1 MPDDS
6 TSGSL
11 HLPSLSIRGF
21 RGINRLDIERLGRVT
36 LLAGRNGV
44 GKTTVLEAVELLA
57 ARGDPPVLADIVL
70 RHEEHRLFTDSQGEA
85 RELPEYESLFYGR
98 EPELGTEFT
107 VARHQDEA
115 LLGIEYVLPF
125 RLPEWAA
132 FAAPDGASFQPGAF
146 LPVGPELKIS
156 FDGRTRR
163 QPLFGGVVGESPI
176 VRERPWPM
184 TSFAD
189 AAAGSDQ
196 TEWPDQLRY
205 SRLGPDVPDSATLA
219 EQWDD
224 VTLTPGEAQANSALQ
239 LVTGAGVEGVAAVGR
254 RDQSRQRRI
263 LVKPDLAGR
272 VPLRSMGD
280 GAVRFFGMSTSF
292 AGAADGFLLI
302 DEAENGI
309 HHTLQR
315 QYWAMVLC
323 AAREYNVQVL
333 ATTHSWDCVAGFA
346 EAACEDMD
354 SEGVVV
360 RLEAAEEDGS
370 RRSIEYSETDLG
382 NAATHGIEVR

>member
-1 MPDDS
+1 M
-6 TSGSL
+6 

-21 RGINRLDIERLGRVT
+21 RGINRLDVERLGRVT

-70 RHEEHRLFTDSQGEA
+70 RHEEHRLFTDSHGEA

-98 EPELGTEFT
+98 EPKLGTEFT
-107 VARHQDEA
+107 VAQCQDGA
-115 LLGIEYVLPF
+115 LLGVEYVLPF
-125 RLPEWAA
+125 RPREWRA
-132 FAAPDGASFQPGAF
+132 FTAPDGTPFQPGAF

-156 FDGRTRR
+156 CDGRTRR

-189 AAAGSDQ
+189 APAGCDQ
-196 TEWPDQLRY
+196 ADWPDPLRC
-205 SRLGPDVPDSATLA
+205 SRLGPDVPDSSTLA
-219 EQWDD
+219 DQWDD
-224 VTLTPGEAQANSALQ
+224 VALTPGEAQASSALQ
-239 LVTGAGVEGVAAVGR
+239 LATGTDVEGVAAVGR
-254 RDQSRQRRI
+254 RDQSRQRHIMIKLDRA
-263 LVKPDLAGR
+263 DR

-280 GAVRFFGMSTSF
+280 GAVRIFGMSTSF
-292 AGAADGFLLI
+292 VGAADGFLLI

-315 QYWAMVLC
+315 EYWEMVLC

-346 EAACEDMD
+346 QAAYDDEE
-354 SEGVVV
+354 SEGLAV
-360 RLEAAEEDGS
+360 RLETDDDKGGVRAVEYTERMLKVAAEQ
-370 RRSIEYSETDLG
+370 
-382 NAATHGIEVR
+382 GIEVR

>member
-1 MPDDS
+1 MPDDT
-6 TSGSL
+6 TSDSL

-70 RHEEHRLFTDSQGEA
+70 RHEEHRLFTDSQGEL
-85 RELPEYESLFYGR
+85 RELPDYESLFYGR
-98 EPELGTEFT
+98 EPELGTGFS
-107 VARHQDEA
+107 VAPCPDGA

-125 RLPEWAA
+125 RPREWKA
-132 FAAPDGASFQPGAF
+132 FAAPDGTPFQPGAF

-156 FDGRTRR
+156 FDGQARR

-189 AAAGSDQ
+189 APAESDQ
-196 TEWPDQLRY
+196 ADWPDQLRY
-205 SRLGPDVPDSATLA
+205 SCLGPDVPDSTTLA
-219 EQWDD
+219 DQWDD
-224 VTLTPGEAQANSALQ
+224 VALTPGEAQASSALQ
-239 LVTGAGVEGVAAVGR
+239 LATGTDVEGVAAVGR

-280 GAVRFFGMSTSF
+280 GAVRIFGMSTSF
-292 AGAADGFLLI
+292 AGAAGGFLLI

-309 HHTLQR
+309 HHRLQR
-315 QYWAMVLC
+315 EYWAMVLC

-333 ATTHSWDCVAGFA
+333 ATTHSWDCIAGFA
-346 EAACEDMD
+346 QAAYDDEE
-354 SEGVVV
+354 SEGLAV
-360 RLEAAEEDGS
+360 RLEADDDEGGVRAV
-370 RRSIEYSETDLG
+370 EYTERMLKV
-382 NAATHGIEVR
+382 AADQGIEVR

>member
-6 TSGSL
+6 TADSL
-11 HLPSLSIRGF
+11 HLPLLSIRGF

-85 RELPEYESLFYGR
+85 RELPDYESLFYGR
-98 EPELGTEFT
+98 EPELGTTFT
-107 VARHQDEA
+107 VAPCQEGA
-115 LLGIEYVLPF
+115 QLGVEYVLPF
-125 RLPEWAA
+125 RPRDWKA
-132 FAAPDGASFQPGAF
+132 FTTPDGTPFQPGAF

-156 FDGRTRR
+156 LDGQERR

-189 AAAGSDQ
+189 APANPDQ
-196 TEWPDQLRY
+196 AEWPDQLNC
-205 SRLGPDVPDSATLA
+205 SRLGPDVPDSTTLA

-224 VTLTPGEAQANSALQ
+224 VALTPGEAQANSALA
-239 LVTGAGVEGVAAVGR
+239 LVTGTGMEGVAAVGR

-280 GAVRFFGMSTSF
+280 GAVRVFGMSTSF
-292 AGAADGFLLI
+292 AGAVDGFLLI

-309 HHTLQR
+309 HHTLQHE
-315 QYWAMVLC
+315 YWAMVLC

-333 ATTHSWDCVAGFA
+333 ATTHSWDCISGFA
-346 EAACEDMD
+346 QAAYDDED
-354 SEGVVV
+354 SEGLAV
-360 RLEAAEEDGS
+360 RLEEVDDKGGVRAVEYTERMLKVAADQ
-370 RRSIEYSETDLG
+370 
-382 NAATHGIEVR
+382 GIEVR